1 MACKWLEV
9 CPLRELERE
18 GKIDEKWK
26 KEYCLSKNNWENCK
40 RYQLEEKGQSH
51 PDNMMPDGSIIDL
64 R

>member
-40 RYQLEEKGQSH
+40 RYQMEEKGIPH
-51 PDNMMPDGSIIDL
+51 EDNLMPDGSVIDL